1 MRYLGFRRA
10 TPLDLIELG
19 AWLAERAL
27 EHDKEMHLLRT
38 LLDRLRWSSI
48 LRPGLSILER
58 LVTSARQR
66 AREVTF
72 EHLSFLLTDEHKAFL
87 DSLLVV
93 TEGERLTPHGRLQQL
108 PTEANAAQINEALA
122 KITFLKES
130 GVADWDLSL
139 LNPNR
144 LKVLAAKGQRSSN
157 QSLQR
162 TAELQRYPIL
172 IAFLKQSLLTLTDAV
187 LDLLGLSFTPRI
199 KDLQDLQLYRTEELI
214 LDELPKVRA
223 RLSKRLR
230 TQLVLDMWDEMLR
243 FAGSLKLGYV
253 SASLVIQKLQ
263 AAPRKSRLARAL
275 QEYGRLIKTIHVL
288 GWYESQKKRRWVTR
302 QLNKGEAI
310 HSLKSFLTVGNK
322 GVLRRKTD
330 EGLQNQLLCLNLL
343 TNCVIVW
350 NTVYMTRVLEQLE
363 VEGYEFDR
371 HDLKHVWPTR
381 AEHVNMAG
389 KYFFNIE
396 QTTTLRGLRPLRQPS
411 DLNP

>member
-187 LDLLGLSFTPRI
+187 LDLLGLSFTP
-199 KDLQDLQLYRTEELI
+199 
-214 LDELPKVRA
+214 
-223 RLSKRLR
+223 
-230 TQLVLDMWDEMLR
+230 LVLDMWDEMLR

>member
-1 MRYLGFRRA
+1 
-10 TPLDLIELG
+10 
-19 AWLAERAL
+19 
-27 EHDKEMHLLRT
+27 
-38 LLDRLRWSSI
+38 
-48 LRPGLSILER
+48 
-58 LVTSARQR
+58 
-66 AREVTF
+66 
-72 EHLSFLLTDEHKAFL
+72 
-87 DSLLVV
+87 
-93 TEGERLTPHGRLQQL
+93 
-108 PTEANAAQINEALA
+108 
-122 KITFLKES
+122 
-130 GVADWDLSL
+130 
-139 LNPNR
+139 
-144 LKVLAAKGQRSSN
+144 
-157 QSLQR
+157 
-162 TAELQRYPIL
+162 
-172 IAFLKQSLLTLTDAV
+172 
-187 LDLLGLSFTPRI
+187 
-199 KDLQDLQLYRTEELI
+199 
-214 LDELPKVRA
+214 
-223 RLSKRLR
+223 
-230 TQLVLDMWDEMLR
+230 
-243 FAGSLKLGYV
+243 
-253 SASLVIQKLQ
+253 
-263 AAPRKSRLARAL
+263 LARAL